1 MTDYSEALLELRH
14 WTKVY
19 ADSMRLKQRKAA
31 LFAARITARAKDKIR
46 KSKAPSAAMPCAER
60 VKKKPR

>member
-19 ADSMRLKQRKAA
+19 ADSMRIKQRKAA
-31 LFAARITARAKDKIR
+31 LFAARKIARVGHDLEDAT
-46 KSKAPSAAMPCAER
+46 SASAASDA
-60 VKKKPR
+60 PRRAS